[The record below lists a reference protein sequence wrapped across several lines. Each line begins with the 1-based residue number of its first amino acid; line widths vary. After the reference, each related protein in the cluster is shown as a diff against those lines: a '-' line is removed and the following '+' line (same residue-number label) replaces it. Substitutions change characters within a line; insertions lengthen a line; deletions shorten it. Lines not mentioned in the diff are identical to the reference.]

1 MSSYD
6 PRTPSRRPLDYV
18 EFGPGL
24 VDDIDRRLI
33 GDTRRR
39 KVLDLGCGAGHTA
52 VGLARRGA
60 RDRDRQRRR
69 TGRCSRALAA
79 EHGVAIEFH
88 EAGPAELAFVRA
100 DQIDLAVSVWALSLV
115 EDLDRVFRQVHRCVR
130 AGGHV
135 VVSLPHPA
143 LLTADPDDPTRV
155 AQSWETRTP
164 IGERHVHTAEDLV
177 TAFTRTNFASTSSS
191 NVTTAVPHRSR
202 CSPDPVDSA
211 PDQADVSPHHRST
224 TSISSSRCRGPCT
237 NRCSRSAAWA
247 CPITGPNSM
256 SSTAATSVPDSGA
269 TGLSRSGSV

>member
-60 RDRDRQRRR
+60 RVIATDSDAEQVAAA
-69 TGRCSRALAA
+69 RALAA

-115 EDLDRVFRQVHRCVR
+115 
-130 AGGHV
+130 
-135 VVSLPHPA
+135 
-143 LLTADPDDPTRV
+143 
-155 AQSWETRTP
+155 
-164 IGERHVHTAEDLV
+164 
-177 TAFTRTNFASTSSS
+177 
-191 NVTTAVPHRSR
+191 
-202 CSPDPVDSA
+202 
-211 PDQADVSPHHRST
+211 
-224 TSISSSRCRGPCT
+224 
-237 NRCSRSAAWA
+237 
-247 CPITGPNSM
+247 
-256 SSTAATSVPDSGA
+256 
-269 TGLSRSGSV
+269 

>member
-1 MSSYD
+1 MWRQSRSKLNLRAALPIFHVIDPHYHVPRWVIGPAPGNENGWAFCESDAMTPWEVATCWMPSLVRAVMPGEGTPPPLPLSPRPTVSTMPRYD

-24 VDDIDRRLI
+24 VDDTDRRVI

-60 RDRDRQRRR
+60 RVIATDSDAEQVAAA
-69 TGRCSRALAA
+69 RALAA
-79 EHGVAIEFH
+79 EHDVAIEFH

-143 LLTADPDDPTRV
+143 LLTADPHDPTRV
-155 AQSWETRTP
+155 A
-164 IGERHVHTAEDLV
+164 
-177 TAFTRTNFASTSSS
+177 
-191 NVTTAVPHRSR
+191 
-202 CSPDPVDSA
+202 
-211 PDQADVSPHHRST
+211 
-224 TSISSSRCRGPCT
+224 
-237 NRCSRSAAWA
+237 
-247 CPITGPNSM
+247 
-256 SSTAATSVPDSGA
+256 
-269 TGLSRSGSV
+269 

>member
-1 MSSYD
+1 MRAVMPGEGTSPPRPLSPRPTVSTMSSYD

-60 RDRDRQRRR
+60 RVIATDSD
-69 TGRCSRALAA
+69 A
-79 EHGVAIEFH
+79 EHDVAIEFH

-115 EDLDRVFRQVHRCVR
+115 EDLNRVFRQVHRCVR

-143 LLTADPDDPTRV
+143 LLIADPDDTTRV
-155 AQSWETRTP
+155 AQSWETRNP

-177 TAFTRTNFASTSSS
+177 SAFTRTNFAV
-191 NVTTAVPHRSR
+191 NVLLERHHG
-202 CSPDPVDSA
+202 DPTPVTLLA
-211 PDQADVSPHHRST
+211 RAR
-224 TSISSSRCRGPCT
+224 RL
-237 NRCSRSAAWA
+237 
-247 CPITGPNSM
+247 
-256 SSTAATSVPDSGA
+256 GA
-269 TGLSRSGSV
+269 